1 MNGMPELSF
10 NKNERSR
17 AKNALK
23 EKLSHDINQNKLFKY
38 IDNIPQLKGAGV
50 IYIDK
55 NNNFIELRAFTPS
68 SSLKPIKIV
77 LREPPKMM
85 HQTEFASYL
94 KNSQGNKNESRFVG
108 ELAGAALS
116 CGAAFLG
123 WLVVFGSSAAIP
135 LTGGTSAAIT
145 YLSVGAASAGTGQC
159 INGLY
164 RTTNEIFYPEKNEW
178 LDSQEWY
185 QNTMTSLDVIS
196 IAGAT
201 AAAAATL
208 KAAKLL
214 MANGQTASSVLKS
227 FTRAQRKQLTNEIIR
242 LNSPAAAKSNNVLK
256 RLVNNGVFP
265 KRYAG
270 IQITQTLKLQ
280 IKDGIGASMS
290 FGGSA
295 LSGTMHSL
303 AVGIYQ
309 ELDQ

>member
-1 MNGMPELSF
+1 VL
-10 NKNERSR
+10 
-17 AKNALK
+17 
-23 EKLSHDINQNKLFKY
+23 
-38 IDNIPQLKGAGV
+38 
-50 IYIDK
+50 YIDK

-108 ELAGAALS
+108 ELAGATLS

-123 WLVVFGSSAAIP
+123 WLVVFGSSAAIH

-145 YLSVGAASAGTGQC
+145 YLSVGAAIVGTGQW
-159 INGLY
+159 INRLY

-178 LDSQEWY
+178 LNSQEWY

-196 IAGAT
+196 IAG
-201 AAAAATL
+201 AAAATL

-214 MANGQTASSVLKS
+214 MANGQTASSVLKG

-242 LNSPAAAKSNNVLK
+242 LNRPAAAKSNNVLK
-256 RLVNNGVFP
+256 RLVNNGIFP